1 MKKIVKFMVMISLSA
16 CMGCSDWLDV
26 NPRTEVKEDQLYE
39 TEDGFKSA
47 LTGAYIQVASAN
59 LYGKN
64 TSLYFPEL
72 LIQTWSPG
80 GDTYNHPLEAYIPKW
95 DFKQKDVEPFL
106 ETMYKSYYKCIAHL
120 NNVLGNLDSHGA
132 VFMHGNY
139 DLIKGEALGLRA
151 FLHLDLLRF
160 FGPVPGPEASGQPA
174 IPYVEEMTKN
184 PNLLTTLTY
193 DEVVRK
199 IIRDLDAAE
208 KCLANDPL
216 LTSDN
221 KHLNKPNA
229 NWSDWENKPED
240 EWHMYRQVRFNY
252 YAVKGTKARLYHWI
266 GETGKAI
273 ENAKEV
279 IDSEKFR
286 LTNEN
291 DYMSDYNGYVQNM
304 VMLSEHLFG
313 VSNPDHQSIIQSLF
327 KNSDAL
333 LSQSTAN
340 ISNAY
345 EGITGDI
352 RNVPNRYWQE
362 RSYQNNKTHHF
373 RKYSGID
380 NIPTQNI
387 IPLLR
392 LAEMYLILIED
403 LPAGQKESYY
413 RDYLI
418 ARNLPLE
425 WENTLNDEL
434 KERLEKEYRK
444 EFMGEGQMFFFYKK
458 HNYEQ
463 FTWPSA
469 IKVPANG
476 YVIPRPQSQN
486 VFD

>member
-1 MKKIVKFMVMISLSA
+1 MKKSFIIYGVMLVGMLTA
-16 CMGCSDWLDV
+16 CNDWLDV
-26 NPRTEVKEDQLYE
+26 KPRTEVKEEQLYE

-72 LIQTWSPG
+72 LIQTWTPG
-80 GDTYNHPLEAYIPKW
+80 SDSYNHPLEMYIPKW
-95 DFKQKDVEPFL
+95 DFKQKNVEPFL
-106 ETMYKSYYKCIAHL
+106 ETMYKSYYKCIVHL
-120 NNVLGNLDSHGA
+120 NNVLGNLDTHEA
-132 VFMHGNY
+132 VFMNGNY

-160 FGPVPGPEASGQPA
+160 FGPVPGQDASGQLA

-184 PNLLTTLTY
+184 PTLLTTLTY
-193 DEVVRK
+193 EEVIKK

-208 KCLANDPL
+208 ECLKNDPL
-216 LTSDN
+216 ITSDN
-221 KHLNKPNA
+221 EHLNTPDK
-229 NWSDWENKPED
+229 NWSDWKNRPED
-240 EWHMYRQVRFNY
+240 EWQMYRQVRFNY

-266 GETGKAI
+266 GDTENAI
-273 ENAKEV
+273 RYAKEV
-279 IDSEKFR
+279 IASGKFR

-291 DYMSDYNGYVQNM
+291 DYIDDYQGYKQNM
-304 VMLSEHLFG
+304 IMLSEHLFG
-313 VSNPDHQSIIQSLF
+313 VSNPDHQTIIQSLF

-333 LSQSTAN
+333 LSQSATN
-340 ISNAY
+340 ISKAY

-362 RSYQNNKTHHF
+362 RSYQNSKTNHF

-380 NIPTQNI
+380 NIPTRNI

-392 LAEMYLILIED
+392 LAEMYLILLED
-403 LPAGQKESYY
+403 LSAGEKGSYY
-413 RDYLI
+413 KDYLI
-418 ARNLPLE
+418 ARNLPLD
-425 WENTLNDEL
+425 WETLLEDEL
-434 KERLEKEYRK
+434 SVRLEKEYRK

-463 FTWPSA
+463 FTWPST

-476 YVIPRPQSQN
+476 YVLPRPQSQT